1 MDKKTYTTEKNSYQT
16 GDVCPPKSYRGII
29 AVLLI
34 AVIFLGGVVSGL
46 SLLNIRL
53 FRQLQAQESAPVRFV
68 TGSTEAT
75 GRDSLYTQVDI
86 SPLGLTG
93 CILTSF
99 DRHYYG
105 LPAGVYI
112 TDVSER
118 SHAAAKGICAGDV
131 LLQINGSHITDLET
145 LQSQLGAY
153 PAGATVTLVLYRS
166 GSQYRLDIPIN

>member
-1 MDKKTYTTEKNSYQT
+1 MDKKTYTTEKSFYQT

-29 AVLLI
+29 AALLI
-34 AVIFLGGVVSGL
+34 AVIFLGGLVSGL

-53 FRQLQAQESAPVRFV
+53 FRQLKAQESAPVRFV

-75 GRDSLYTQVDI
+75 TSDSLYTQVDI
-86 SPLGLTG
+86 SSLGFTG

-99 DRHYYG
+99 DRHYYD

-112 TDVSER
+112 TDVLEKSY
-118 SHAAAKGICAGDV
+118 AAAKGICAGDI
-131 LLQINGSHITDLET
+131 LLQIDGSHITDLET
-145 LQSQLGAY
+145 LQNQLDAY
-153 PAGATVTLVLYRS
+153 PTGTTVTLVLYRN